1 MGPEVKDKTIAGERS
16 RGAVR
21 DGRVRRRLLGAQRA
35 ALREDDETACWSVEV
50 RDGAVQVK
58 STDVRSGTA
67 EVGELLDRSRRLF
80 SDHAL
85 RRRMWEAGGGQLS
98 TPEGARL
105 SGPGSHVGTRYSQ
118 QSRPPS
124 SPGQR
129 VFQVCWWPP
138 RGHAGAFTCVC
149 VRLGAHHKPRAG
161 PV

>member
-1 MGPEVKDKTIAGERS
+1 MGPEVKDETIAGERS

-21 DGRVRRRLLGAQRA
+21 DGRVWRRLLGAQRA

-85 RRRMWEAGGGQLS
+85 RRRMWEAGVDS
-98 TPEGARL
+98 
-105 SGPGSHVGTRYSQ
+105 
-118 QSRPPS
+118 
-124 SPGQR
+124 
-129 VFQVCWWPP
+129 
-138 RGHAGAFTCVC
+138 
-149 VRLGAHHKPRAG
+149 
-161 PV
+161 